1 VYCCSHSNRALR
13 GKRITVTVM
22 LRQSLCYQAELLLQ
36 QASGE
41 QGEQVLQQRPA
52 VALLGVVQLAVAVA
66 AVLAQVLTWAV
77 TSAVETLVL

>member
-1 VYCCSHSNRALR
+1 
-13 GKRITVTVM
+13 M